1 MFTAP
6 TSSCSLRGEVGGHP
20 TQEVEDAAIIHLY
33 KWKGNSQVCDNH
45 RGISLS
51 ISCWKDTSKILSN
64 RLNVR
69 LNQTGLIP
77 ESVDSGKTEE
87 Q

>member
-1 MFTAP
+1 M
-6 TSSCSLRGEVGGHP
+6 EEGGHP

-33 KWKGNSQVCDNH
+33 KRKGNSQVCDNH
-45 RGISLS
+45 RGISLF